1 MACAFASWIYDGH
14 CNLITM
20 PSTTILFTV
29 LLCVVV
35 VPDDSQLSSGDN
47 NNTLEPMSENWIT
60 TCIEENDSTVF
71 HSHK

>member
-1 MACAFASWIYDGH
+1 
-14 CNLITM
+14 M
-20 PSTTILFTV
+20 PSATILFTV

-47 NNTLEPMSENWIT
+47 NNALEPMSENWIT